1 MPRLGDANAQDEY
14 QLTDAVQVLAGG
26 GWRVETLRTDDPRET
41 LGVNDP
47 ADLELARAG
56 KDPGLAGDDARPQ

>member
-26 GWRVETLRTDDPRET
+26 GWRVETVRTDDP
-41 LGVNDP
+41 G
-47 ADLELARAG
+47 DLEIVRAEG
-56 KDPGLAGDDARPQ
+56 